1 MSKSSSFPI
10 VATLVAV
17 LGGLGILVLLNQS
30 PASTSAT
37 VPDSTIANGSLT
49 LSETSWDWGDVS
61 MALGM
66 ATREV
71 TFENTSG
78 EPVTLTSMST
88 SCMCTTV
95 SLIRAN
101 GSVVG
106 PKGMVGHGG
115 ASASVR
121 ETIAPGETGTLRIVF
136 NPNAHGPTATGPIRR
151 QVMLQTSSSAQPMI
165 ELEFSGNVI
174 P

>member
-10 VATLVAV
+10 MAALVAV
-17 LGGLGILVLLNQS
+17 LGGLGILILLNQS

-37 VPDSTIANGSLT
+37 VPGPSIANGSLT
-49 LSETSWDWGDVS
+49 LSETSWDWGDIS

-66 ATREV
+66 ATRDV

-78 EPVTLTSMST
+78 EPVTLTAMST

-101 GSVVG
+101 GSMVG

-115 ASASVR
+115 SPSVN
-121 ETIAPGETGTLRIVF
+121 ETIQPGETGVLRVVF
-136 NPNAHGPTATGPIRR
+136 DPNAHGPAAVGPIRR
-151 QVMLQTSSSAQPMI
+151 GVTLATSSTNQPQI
-165 ELEFSGNVI
+165 ELTFSGNVVK
-174 P
+174 